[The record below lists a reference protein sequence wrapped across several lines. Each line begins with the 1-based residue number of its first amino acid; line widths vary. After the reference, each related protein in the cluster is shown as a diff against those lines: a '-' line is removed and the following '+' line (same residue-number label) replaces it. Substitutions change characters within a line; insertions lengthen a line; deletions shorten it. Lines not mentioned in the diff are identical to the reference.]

1 MKKEVFRKQDLT
13 KNVETNWIWVF
24 LGFFTQ
30 VDVIVNTASKE
41 LNLSHGL
48 VSASIS
54 KTGGDSIQQECKTK
68 YPDGINFGE
77 IAITGGGNLACKI
90 VCHGALPQ
98 WDKGT
103 GDSKNASISFYI
115 YSLFFNLC

>member
-1 MKKEVFRKQDLT
+1 M
-13 KNVETNWIWVF
+13 
-24 LGFFTQ
+24 
-30 VDVIVNTASKE
+30 IVNTASKE
-41 LNLSHGL
+41 LNLSNGL

-54 KTGGDSIQQECKTK
+54 KIGGDSIQQECKTK

-98 WDKGT
+98 WDQGT